1 VELVVGGARSRVHLK
16 RHERFASRNH
26 TLKLLLFVLTTH
38 CLLIGFLVF
47 VLTRLI
53 GLLLLI
59 LHLLLL
65 TQLLTQLILLLL
77 LILVL
82 NLRALH
88 VRVRGDRGNR
98 SIVRRTALRIPIG
111 GVGGRLNAETGRGR
125 RGKVSQSYVRR
136 CG

>member
-1 VELVVGGARSRVHLK
+1 MGGARSRVHLK
-16 RHERFASRNH
+16 RHERFASRNR
-26 TLKLLLFVLTTH
+26 TLKLLLFDVLTTH

-47 VLTRLI
+47 VLTHLI

-82 NLRALH
+82 NMCALH
-88 VRVRGDRGNR
+88 VRVRGDRGGR
-98 SIVRRTALRIPIG
+98 SIVRHTALRIPIG
-111 GVGGRLNAETGRGR
+111 GVGGRLNAETRRRR
-125 RGKVSQSYVRR
+125 RGEVSQGCVRR
-136 CG
+136 CE